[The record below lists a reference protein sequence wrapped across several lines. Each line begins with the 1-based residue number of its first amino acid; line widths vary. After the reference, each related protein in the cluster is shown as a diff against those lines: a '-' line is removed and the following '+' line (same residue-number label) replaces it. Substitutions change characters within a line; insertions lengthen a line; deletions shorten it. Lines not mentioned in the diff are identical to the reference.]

1 MAGLIEKNARLDF
14 TLKQAGDE
22 IEDGK
27 HTWIEVPCKG
37 LMLDMRSNDFNL
49 YGTLQDGKVFLVA
62 PLKDEPLL
70 PGFIVCNGKEYEIKT
85 LKTLRNM
92 RGTVLGYRIVAAGG
106 A

>member
-37 LMLDMRSNDFNL
+37 LLLDMRSNDFNL
-49 YGTLQDGKVFLVA
+49 YGTLQDGKVFLIA
-62 PLKDEPLL
+62 PLQEEPLL
-70 PGFIVCNGKEYEIKT
+70 PGFIVYGKKEYEIKT
-85 LKTLRNM
+85 IKTLRNL